1 MSRPTL
7 IRMQPRPRLVL
18 EYLGSGERTMDFREA
33 VSDGFARHPRSIPPM
48 FFYDAEG
55 SRLFEQITEL
65 PEYYPTR
72 TETTILTEHAGAIL
86 DLAGDLTHLVELG
99 SGSATKTRLLLEALD
114 KLRDS
119 VIYTPID
126 ISQAMVMEFSDRLLD
141 DYPSLQ
147 IHGLICDYH
156 RALEALRSNPSQGR
170 LFLFLGS
177 SLGNFTPNQS
187 IKLLQDVRSAMSPQ
201 DRFLLGLD
209 LKKDPAVLY
218 WAYNDA
224 QGVTAAFNR
233 NLLARIN
240 RELGGGFDLD
250 RFQHVAFYDE
260 RQGRIEMHLESV
272 ESQLVP
278 VKALGRT
285 YTFQKG
291 ERIHTEN
298 SYKFDSAGI
307 EFMAREAGFSVAGQ
321 WHDDQGWFGITLL
334 APRE

>member
-1 MSRPTL
+1 
-7 IRMQPRPRLVL
+7 
-18 EYLGSGERTMDFREA
+18 MDFREA
-33 VSDGFARHPRSIPPM
+33 VSDGFSRHPRSIPPM

-86 DLAGDLTHLVELG
+86 DLAGDLAHLVELG
-99 SGSATKTRLLLEALD
+99 SGSATKTRLLLDALG
-114 KLRDS
+114 KRRDP

-126 ISQAMVMEFSDRLLD
+126 ISQAMVTEFSDRLLD

-156 RALEALRSNPSQGR
+156 RALDALRADPSQGR

-177 SLGNFTPNQS
+177 SLGNFTPVQA
-187 IKLLQDVRSAMSPQ
+187 IKLLQEVRRAMSPQ

-240 RELGGGFDLD
+240 RELGGGFDLE
-250 RFQHVAFYDE
+250 RFQHVAFYNE
-260 RQGRIEMHLESV
+260 QQNRIEMHLESV

-278 VKALGRT
+278 VKALAQT

-298 SYKFDSAGI
+298 SYKFDDAGI
-307 EFMAREAGFSVAGQ
+307 DYMAREAGFAVAGQ
-321 WHDDQGWFGITLL
+321 WQDALGWFGMTLL
-334 APRE
+334 APKD